1 MFKFIRRSYRGLS
14 IAAITLTASVSA
26 FSQGV
31 PPTPIPGRHPL
42 PTPLPRTRVE
52 PHVPRQPILMGQISE
67 RSINVDPGVNVW
79 LPCVSRG
86 SIKVTGWNRN
96 EVRVFIDGGNRF
108 NFVVQEKSSRTGE
121 PVWIKVS
128 GIQDKVRYGPASECI
143 WGDEIEIDVPKN
155 ASVNIKGNEIT
166 ARIDSV
172 RKAEVK
178 VVGGNLSLRNVANGI
193 GAYAGQGDISVEASK
208 GSISLES
215 TTGNI
220 LVFDAGPSEIADMFR
235 AKTNG
240 GAISLQGLEHR
251 QLDVSSIS
259 GSVNFSGDIRAG
271 GTYNL
276 RTLRGSIRMSIP
288 EKSSSK
294 IAATYGYGT
303 FKSEIPIKIVT
314 ENVSEG
320 PVKSVV
326 GTMGGDGDAAII
338 RLTSNNGSIAITK
351 KP

>member
-1 MFKFIRRSYRGLS
+1 MGLL
-14 IAAITLTASVSA
+14 IAAIILPGSVSIIA
-26 FSQGV
+26 QAV
-31 PPTPIPGRHPL
+31 PPTPKPGHQPF
-42 PTPLPRTRVE
+42 PTPAPRTRVQ
-52 PHVPRQPILMGQISE
+52 PRLPRPPAVVGEVSE
-67 RSINVDPGVNVW
+67 RSIKVDPGVNVW

-86 SIKVTGWNRN
+86 TIKVTGWDRN
-96 EVRVFIDGGNRF
+96 EVRVFIDGGNKF
-108 NFVVQEKSSRTGE
+108 IFVVQEKSPSTGE

-128 GIQDKVRYGPASECI
+128 GIQDTARSGTASECI
-143 WGDEIEIDVPKN
+143 WGGDVEVDVPLN
-155 ASVNIKGNEIT
+155 ASVNIKGNEIS

-178 VVGGNLSLRNVANGI
+178 VVGGNLSLRNIANGI

-220 LVFDAGPSEIADMFR
+220 LVFEAGPSEIGDMFR

-240 GAISLQGLEHR
+240 GAISLQGLGHR

-259 GSVNFSGDIRAG
+259 GSVNFSGDIRSG

-288 EKSSSK
+288 ERSSSK
-294 IAATYGYGT
+294 ISATYGYGS
-303 FKSEIPIKIVT
+303 FRSEIPIEILT
-314 ENVSEG
+314 ENISEG
-320 PVKSVV
+320 PVKSIV
-326 GTMGGDGDAAII
+326 GTLGGGGDSAI
-338 RLTSNNGSIAITK
+338 RLTSNNGSISITK
-351 KP
+351 KQP